1 MSWESGIYGNLGQ
14 EFSLLRFTGELR
26 LGVSQ
31 LRTAG
36 LGLNQ
41 GLAEPG
47 VRMCSLEVPL
57 QMPLPGSQPPSSL
70 RDAFP
75 GWLSTAGAAEP
86 GNSCF

>member
-14 EFSLLRFTGELR
+14 FSLRRFTGELR
-26 LGVSQ
+26 LGISQ

-41 GLAEPG
+41 GLAEPE
-47 VRMCSLEVPL
+47 VRTCSLEVPQ

-70 RDAFP
+70 RDAFL
-75 GWLSTAGAAEP
+75 GWLSTAGEAEP
-86 GNSCF
+86 GNSCS